1 MKKCICR
8 LMAMVLVVGSL
19 FTQTPVAAETTAYSS
34 SAEEVLATSS
44 NAKEIYH
51 FLVYNMGLNSAAA
64 CGILAN
70 LRRESY
76 FNPDRLGDAGTSYG
90 ICQWHDT
97 STGVGRYTNLIN
109 WCTQNGYDY
118 TQLEGQLQFLYH
130 ELSQNDSTILHN
142 GKTILDY
149 MRTIENSPEGAYTAG
164 YYWCDT
170 FEVPFSNNPDKR
182 AAECDARGTL
192 ARDIYWPAYCEP
204 TLDGTQIVAGG
215 IQVNWEAFTGA
226 SQYELYRYAN
236 GDPSTI
242 TLVAVTTD
250 TYAIDTTVASGNN
263 YTYMMCAVIQQADG
277 TTYTAN
283 AKELTQYYLAPTE
296 ISTIVGHSTYQK
308 VKWSKV
314 NGATKYIV
322 YRSDDGNEYVE
333 IGSTDKASFKDTT
346 ALTSDVRYSYQVYA
360 CHEEEGKDPLIS
372 LASNA
377 MGNYTLSQP
386 QITSIANVSSGIRI
400 KWDKVPKAKFYSIYR
415 SINGKA
421 YEEIASVTKKSYTD
435 TDIDASGTVKYKIY
449 AHFTGTKGQTSIS
462 KVSKTVSISYLGAP
476 KLSSVATSGGSM
488 TPKWTQNKNA
498 TGYEIQYCK
507 SKSFKS
513 NVTTLLIVTN
523 DTTSWRIKNLKKG
536 QSYYVRVR
544 SYVTKNGKRSYSAYS
559 AVKKCTVK

>member
-1 MKKCICR
+1 
-8 LMAMVLVVGSL
+8 MAIVLFVGGL
-19 FTQTPVAAETTAYSS
+19 VAQAPIAAATTAYSS

-130 ELSQNDSTILHN
+130 ELSQNNSDILHN
-142 GKTILDY
+142 GRTILDY
-149 MRTIENSPEGAYTAG
+149 MRTIENSSEGAYTAG

-204 TLDGTQIVAGG
+204 TLDDTQIVAGG

-226 SQYELYRYAN
+226 SRYELYRYAN

-242 TLVAVTTD
+242 TLVAATTD

-283 AKELTQYYLAPTE
+283 AKEVTQYYLAPAE
-296 ISTIVGHSTYQK
+296 ITTIIGHSTYQK
-308 VKWSKV
+308 IKWDKV
-314 NGATKYIV
+314 GGATKYIV
-322 YRSDDGNEYVE
+322 YRSDDDNGYVE
-333 IGSTDKASFKDTT
+333 IGSTDKTSFKDTT
-346 ALTSDVRYSYQVYA
+346 AQTSDVRYSYQVYV

-386 QITSIANVSSGIRI
+386 QITSIANVSSGIKI
-400 KWDKVPKAKFYSIYR
+400 KWDKVPKAKFYSICR

-421 YEEIASVTKKSYTD
+421 YEEIASVSQKSYTD

-462 KVSKTVSISYLGAP
+462 KVSKTVSISYLSVP
-476 KLSSVATSGGSM
+476 KLSSIATSGGSM
-488 TPKWTQNKNA
+488 TPKWTQNKDV

-523 DTTSWRIKNLKKG
+523 DTTFWRIRNLQKG

-544 SYVTKNGKRSYSAYS
+544 SYITKNGKRSYSAYS
-559 AVKKCTVK
+559 AVKKCNVK